1 VRGARRIA
9 PALIDRTCNTCSRRR
24 RDQPIDGDTPTEG
37 ESAAEFDRKALV
49 EDARA
54 LVAALEAI
62 HPDPYVGYD
71 GRVGLHAR
79 LERIARDLPGT
90 ATVEE
95 FYRRAAPLVA
105 SMNDSH
111 SRLQPPTRDDSP
123 DGSEGDRRLPV
134 SLRVVGDRLYVESV
148 FDGALDDL
156 LGARLLAVE
165 GELVGTLA
173 DRVAALRGAE
183 NEYTALL
190 FAARTIEDHGPL
202 ARLLDRPAS
211 PTEPMIR
218 VEVDGEKRSVALTP
232 VAAEREPTGELDET
246 FPHPIGTGPRY
257 RLYEGG
263 DVAVFVPGDLSGYR
277 ESFEVP
283 MDRDAGRVTDLA
295 PVAYDRYVGGDRPD
309 DLAATVVALPSVT
322 ETLIEMSDE
331 TAAAGTD
338 ILIIDLRDNPG
349 GDSQFV
355 FHLAYVLRGWEGVSK
370 TVEHIRSLK
379 RRTEPHRERY
389 GAGEEETDGPESVGG
404 DPADYD
410 FSGFLDDP
418 DADEDEPVS
427 KVRDLLMRSATFAK
441 LAETGSY
448 EAACNPDRI
457 VVAISAS
464 TMNSGFAG
472 AAQLTELG
480 AEIVGV
486 PSGQAPR
493 SFGEA
498 VEETLLNTGLTVSI
512 ARVDVSLG
520 VRPGGERPSAGPGT
534 DAGPIRAVR
543 PRCRRCASVGVRL
556 RRERCKRQSGHRPA
570 RTGRIAAI
578 TGLGSG
584 QSPLDSSLI
593 TRRRGRTRATP
604 LWSPRSPS
612 RSR

>member
-1 VRGARRIA
+1 MRGARRIA
-9 PALIDRTCNTCSRRR
+9 PASIDRTCNTCSRRR

-79 LERIARDLPGT
+79 LERIARDPPGT

-111 SRLQPPTRDDSP
+111 SRLQPPTRDDSS

-263 DVAVFVPGDLSGYR
+263 DIAVFVPGDLSGYR
-277 ESFEVP
+277 ESFEVS

-338 ILIIDLRDNPG
+338 VLIIDLRTTPAATRSPFSIWPTCSEG
-349 GDSQFV
+349 GRAFQRRSSTSV
-355 FHLAYVLRGWEGVSK
+355 RSN
-370 TVEHIRSLK
+370 VE
-379 RRTEPHRERY
+379 
-389 GAGEEETDGPESVGG
+389 
-404 DPADYD
+404 
-410 FSGFLDDP
+410 
-418 DADEDEPVS
+418 
-427 KVRDLLMRSATFAK
+427 
-441 LAETGSY
+441 
-448 EAACNPDRI
+448 
-457 VVAISAS
+457 
-464 TMNSGFAG
+464 
-472 AAQLTELG
+472 
-480 AEIVGV
+480 
-486 PSGQAPR
+486 PS
-493 SFGEA
+493 
-498 VEETLLNTGLTVSI
+498 
-512 ARVDVSLG
+512 
-520 VRPGGERPSAGPGT
+520 
-534 DAGPIRAVR
+534 PI
-543 PRCRRCASVGVRL
+543 ASVTG
-556 RRERCKRQSGHRPA
+556 PA
-570 RTGRIAAI
+570 RRKPMAPNPSVATRPTTTSAAFSTI
-578 TGLGSG
+578 PT
-584 QSPLDSSLI
+584 PM
-593 TRRRGRTRATP
+593 RT
-604 LWSPRSPS
+604 S
-612 RSR
+612 RSRRLGTFSCDRLPSRNSPRRGATRLPVIPIGSSSRSRRVR